1 MGGALPHYKTS
12 MGRVSTKTAYNWLNC
27 ARQGVSEGDKIEVT
41 RCASRLKRMRM
52 SSSHRLMPYLAAF
65 AGVGLLSFMDAFMK
79 GAALEAGAYSAT
91 LLRALI
97 GAAMIGPFWLAQ
109 GVGWPE
115 RKVLKLHLERGIIS
129 AFMALS
135 FFYALTKMPLAEAIA
150 ISFVSPLIALYF
162 ARVLLGEE
170 IRPQAIYASILGFIG
185 TIVIVSGQMGRE
197 DMDQDLTL
205 GLISLMFSAFLYA
218 YNFVVIRKQS
228 QLAGPVEVA
237 TFHSGVGGLV
247 LLLFAPLF
255 WVTPDISAVGYI
267 SVASALTVTGA
278 MAIAW
283 AYARAEAQA
292 LVPIEYSGFLWA
304 SVLGWLFFRETVT
317 VVTIAGTS
325 LIVVGCWIATRKAQ
339 PVPLGAN
346 TKETS

>member
-1 MGGALPHYKTS
+1 
-12 MGRVSTKTAYNWLNC
+12 
-27 ARQGVSEGDKIEVT
+27 
-41 RCASRLKRMRM
+41 
-52 SSSHRLMPYLAAF
+52 MPYFAAF
-65 AGVGLLSFMDAFMK
+65 AGVGLLSLMDAFMK
-79 GAALEAGAYSAT
+79 GAALAAGAYSAT

-109 GVGWPE
+109 GVGWPSRE
-115 RKVLKLHLERGIIS
+115 VLKLHLERGIIS

-135 FFYALTKMPLAEAIA
+135 FFFALTKMPLAEAIA
-150 ISFVSPLIALYF
+150 ISFISPLIALYF

-170 IRPQAIYASILGFIG
+170 IEPQAIYASILGFIG
-185 TIVIVSGQMGRE
+185 TIVIVSGQFGRE
-197 DMDQDLTL
+197 DVSRDLVL
-205 GLISLMFSAFLYA
+205 GLVSLMFSAFLYA

-247 LLLFAPLF
+247 LLLFAPLL
-255 WVTPDISAVGYI
+255 WETPELDVIGSISI
-267 SVASALTVTGA
+267 ASALTVGGA

-304 SVLGWLFFRETVT
+304 SVLGWLFFNEAVT
-317 VVTIAGTS
+317 LPTIAGTS
-325 LIVVGCWIATRKAQ
+325 LIVAGCWIATRKRARK
-339 PVPLGAN
+339 PVPAAD
-346 TKETS
+346 

>member
-1 MGGALPHYKTS
+1 MH
-12 MGRVSTKTAYNWLNC
+12 
-27 ARQGVSEGDKIEVT
+27 
-41 RCASRLKRMRM
+41 
-52 SSSHRLMPYLAAF
+52 SSHRLMPYLAAL
-65 AGVGLLSFMDAFMK
+65 AGVGLLSLMDAFMK
-79 GAALEAGAYSAT
+79 GAALAAGAYTAT

-97 GAAMIGPFWLAQ
+97 GAAMIAPFWLAQ
-109 GVGWPE
+109 GLRWPE

-135 FFYALTKMPLAEAIA
+135 FFYALTKLPLAEAIA

-185 TIVIVSGQMGRE
+185 TLVIVGGQIGRE
-197 DMDQDLTL
+197 DMSSDLAL
-205 GLISLMFSAFLYA
+205 GLASLMFSAFLYA
-218 YNFVVIRKQS
+218 YNFIVIRRQS

-247 LLLFAPLF
+247 LLLFAPLL
-255 WVTPDISAVGYI
+255 WVTPDIDSVGSI
-267 SVASALTVTGA
+267 SIASALTVTGA

-292 LVPIEYSGFLWA
+292 LVPFEYSGFLWA
-304 SVLGWLFFRETVT
+304 SIFGWLFFREAVT
-317 VVTIAGTS
+317 IPTIAGTL
-325 LIVVGCWIATRKAQ
+325 LIVIGCWIATRRTSE
-339 PVPLGAN
+339 PVIAP
-346 TKETS
+346 